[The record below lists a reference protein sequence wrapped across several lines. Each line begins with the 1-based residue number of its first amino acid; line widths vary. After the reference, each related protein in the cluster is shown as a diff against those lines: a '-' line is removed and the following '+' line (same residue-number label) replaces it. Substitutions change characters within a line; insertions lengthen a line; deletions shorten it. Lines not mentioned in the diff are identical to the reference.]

1 MNLQEFTSFRGLSA
15 SAVAGV
21 LHEEPMSL
29 WFDAGPGGRSILCWG
44 AQEVIRPQPGW
55 LTTARAALHG
65 EPPPAGLSFAGGLA
79 GFVGY
84 EAGRF
89 SEVQPAPKLDPR
101 GDWPEGDGALGRFE
115 GALTLEPDGRVI
127 AAGSAAFVAEAAGVL
142 RLAQAAEP
150 PPSPARA
157 VLTHEGDANH
167 YRDGV
172 RAVLERIA
180 EGALYQVNLA
190 RRLTFGGVG
199 SALDAY
205 RRARALNPAPFGG
218 WARLGAL
225 ELCSLSPELF
235 LRLRGGAVES
245 RPIKGTRPLGATDA
259 ESAALLVE
267 LEADPKERA
276 ELTMIV
282 DLVRNDLGRVCAPGS
297 VRAGPRQL
305 SALPTLSHAAQ
316 SVFGQ
321 LKPGADAL
329 DLLAASFPPGSVTGA
344 PKVAAMRTIHAL
356 EEQPRGAYCGA
367 WGFITDDGDADLAV
381 SIRVA
386 QIYRDQARVHVGCG
400 LVADSTPD
408 RELEETTLK
417 ATAWRR
423 ALTGDGV

>member
-1 MNLQEFTSFRGLSA
+1 
-15 SAVAGV
+15 
-21 LHEEPMSL
+21 MSL
-29 WFDAGPGGRSILCWG
+29 WFDAGPGGRSVVCWG
-44 AQEVIRPQPGW
+44 AQEVIRPEPGW
-55 LTTARAALHG
+55 WTTARAALSG

-79 GFVGY
+79 GFIGY

-89 SEVQPAPKLDPR
+89 NEVQPGPRPDPR
-101 GDWPEGDGALGRFE
+101 GDWPDGDGALGRFE
-115 GALTLEPDGRVI
+115 GALTMEPDGRVI
-127 AAGSAAFVAEAAGVL
+127 AAGSAAFVAEAARVL
-142 RLAQAAEP
+142 RLAEARGATP
-150 PPSPARA
+150 PPPGRA
-157 VLTHEGDANH
+157 ALIHEGDADR

-190 RRLTFGGVG
+190 RRLSFGGVG
-199 SALDAY
+199 SALDAF

-235 LRLRGGAVES
+235 FRLRAGEVES

-259 ESAALLVE
+259 ETAALQAE

-297 VRAGPRQL
+297 VGAGPRQI

-316 SVFGQ
+316 SVFGR
-321 LKPGADAL
+321 LKPGADAFE
-329 DLLAASFPPGSVTGA
+329 LLAASFPPGSVTGA
-344 PKVAAMRTIHAL
+344 PKVAAMATIQAL

-367 WGFITDDGDADLAV
+367 WGFIANSGDAALAV

-386 QIYRDQARVHVGCG
+386 QVLGDEARVHVGCG
-400 LVADSTPD
+400 VVADSDPD
-408 RELEETTLK
+408 RELAETTLK
-417 ATAWRR
+417 AQAWRR

>member
-1 MNLQEFTSFRGLSA
+1 
-15 SAVAGV
+15 
-21 LHEEPMSL
+21 MSL
-29 WFDAGPGGRSILCWG
+29 WFDGGPGGRSVLCWG

-55 LTTARAALHG
+55 LTTARAALSG
-65 EPPPAGLSFAGGLA
+65 EPPPAGLSFVGGLA

-89 SEVQPAPKLDPR
+89 TEVQPAPRPDPR

-115 GALTLEPDGRVI
+115 GAVTIEPDGRVI

-142 RLAQAAEP
+142 KLAQAHEAP
-150 PPSPARA
+150 PPPGRA
-157 VLTHEGDANH
+157 TLIHEGDADQ

-172 RAVLERIA
+172 RVVLEQIA
-180 EGALYQVNLA
+180 EGALYQVSLA

-199 SALDAY
+199 SALQAY

-225 ELCSLSPELF
+225 ELCSLSPELY
-235 LRLRGGAVES
+235 LRLQGGVVES
-245 RPIKGTRPLGATDA
+245 RPIKGTRPLGATDS
-259 ESAALLVE
+259 ETAALMAE
-267 LEADPKERA
+267 LEVDPKERA

-297 VRAGPRQL
+297 VRAGPRQI

-321 LKPGADAL
+321 LKPGGDAL

-344 PKVAAMRTIHAL
+344 PKVAAMATIFAL

-367 WGFITDDGDADLAV
+367 WGFINDAGDAALAV

-386 QIYRDQARVHVGCG
+386 QVYEDQARVHVGCG
-400 LVADSTPD
+400 LVADSNPD

-417 ATAWRR
+417 ARAWRR
-423 ALTGDGV
+423 ALTGAG

>member
-1 MNLQEFTSFRGLSA
+1 MG
-15 SAVAGV
+15 
-21 LHEEPMSL
+21 L
-29 WFDAGPGGRSILCWG
+29 WFDAGPGGRSVLCWG

-55 LTTARAALHG
+55 WTTARAALGG

-79 GFVGY
+79 GFIGY

-89 SEVQPAPKLDPR
+89 NEVQPTPTPDPR

-115 GALTLEPDGRVI
+115 GGLTIEPDGRVI
-127 AAGSAAFVAEAAGVL
+127 AAGSAAFVADAARVV
-142 RLAQAAEP
+142 RLAKRTEAP
-150 PPSPARA
+150 PPPGRA
-157 VLTHEGDANH
+157 VLIHEGAPSR

-172 RAVLERIA
+172 RAVLEQIA

-190 RRLTFGGVG
+190 RRLSFGGVG

-218 WARLGAL
+218 WARLGAV

-235 LRLRGGAVES
+235 LRLQGGAVES
-245 RPIKGTRPLGATDA
+245 RPIKGTRPLGTTDA
-259 ESAALLVE
+259 ETAALQAE
-267 LEADPKERA
+267 LAADPKERA

-297 VRAGPRQL
+297 VHAGPRQL

-316 SVFGQ
+316 SVYGR
-321 LKPGADAL
+321 LKPGVDAF

-344 PKVAAMRTIHAL
+344 PKVAAMATIHAL

-367 WGFITDDGDADLAV
+367 WGFITGSGDAELAV

-386 QIYRDQARVHVGCG
+386 QVLGDEARVHVGCG
-400 LVADSTPD
+400 VVADSDPD
-408 RELEETTLK
+408 RELAETTLK
-417 ATAWRR
+417 AQAWRR
-423 ALTGDGV
+423 ALTGEGV